1 MAAVLQKAQL
11 AHQNQRSSEP
21 VMSLYQMHLY
31 LYVCIYS
38 KYVTLAA
45 TLWHTTFNK
54 RFQLHTVIWPK
65 NRSFITELT
74 RQPI

>member
-45 TLWHTTFNK
+45 TL
-54 RFQLHTVIWPK
+54 
-65 NRSFITELT
+65 
-74 RQPI
+74 